1 MLRIRSSSQHGFTL
15 VELLVVVAIIAVL
28 ASIGMPLAELAVQ
41 RSKEEDLRR
50 ALREIRSALDAYK
63 RLSDDG
69 RIERVVGASGYP
81 ATLRDLVDG
90 VVDLKSPAGAK
101 LYFLRQLPRDPME
114 ADQAIGAEATWA
126 LRSYASPPQDPQ
138 PGRDVFDVHS
148 KSKRTAIDG
157 TLYRL
162 W

>member
-1 MLRIRSSSQHGFTL
+1 MSRFSSKQRGFTL
-15 VELLVVVAIIAVL
+15 VELLVVVAILAVL

-41 RSKEEDLRR
+41 RGKEEDLRR
-50 ALREIRSALDAYK
+50 ALREIRSALDGYK

-69 RIERVVGASGYP
+69 RIQRTVGASGYP
-81 ATLRDLVDG
+81 STLRDLVDG
-90 VVDLKSPAGAK
+90 VPDVKSPAGAK
-101 LYFLRQLPRDPME
+101 LYFLRRLPRDPME
-114 ADQAIGAEATWA
+114 ADPSINAEDTWA
-126 LRSYASPPQDPQ
+126 LRSYDSPPGDPK

-157 TLYRL
+157 SFYLS